1 MVAIRAAITQ
11 VQLMVADQPGM
22 HVTFMQL
29 VTQLVSWE
37 AQYNMCSAASGR
49 GGVGA
54 CSCVLVRKLGAHR
67 CPQNVTFLLR
77 TRRLATVYTHTTAC
91 CPFPGTC
98 LLPMT
103 PPSVLFA
110 VRVLAFSPPLWL

>member
-1 MVAIRAAITQ
+1 MFVRASAETGCAS
-11 VQLMVADQPGM
+11 VPAKRNVSTANPPPGDSV
-22 HVTFMQL
+22 H
-29 VTQLVSWE
+29 
-37 AQYNMCSAASGR
+37 
-49 GGVGA
+49 
-54 CSCVLVRKLGAHR
+54 
-67 CPQNVTFLLR
+67 
-77 TRRLATVYTHTTAC
+77 THTTAC